1 MKNWE
6 IPKKMKTPWTRE
18 KLLMTKKKIYVPMT
32 LLETTML
39 SKLID
44 KKVMISIYKSKNNK
58 MGDCFNFVAM
68 ISLDKDN
75 SAPSMNIK
83 LSCLSICPLQAKPGK
98 PGSLQVQE

>member
-44 KKVMISIYKSKNNK
+44 KKVVKNK
-58 MGDCFNFVAM
+58 HFVNRKPK
-68 ISLDKDN
+68 IE
-75 SAPSMNIK
+75 IK
-83 LSCLSICPLQAKPGK
+83 LPTRN
-98 PGSLQVQE
+98 